1 MQIYWKSSINHHN
14 RTRTIKDMQILA
26 EKREGF
32 CISNE
37 YINRQN
43 PLEWQCK
50 KGHKWKASPKNI
62 IKGSWCRQCRCL
74 NIDIAINI
82 AQERGG
88 KCLSTEYKNSNTPM
102 LWRCI
107 KGHEWYAPLTRIK
120 DKKRWCAQCA
130 GIKPCGLEAC
140 QEIAYSKG
148 GACLSTEYKNL
159 NVLMQWKCDKDH
171 KWFASFNGI
180 KHARSWC
187 PYCLN
192 KHENLC
198 RDIIT
203 NILGPPS
210 GIRRPD
216 FLKTLE
222 YPRGLE
228 LDIYYPQHGLAI
240 EVQGI
245 QHRQYRKRFHKNE
258 KDFEKQL
265 IRDQLKKELCEEN
278 WIVLRYVWYYEDP
291 YIVIPEHLREL
302 GLIK

>member
-1 MQIYWKSSINHHN
+1 IYWKSSINHCN

-50 KGHKWKASPKNI
+50 KGHKWKASPKDI
-62 IKGSWCRQCRCL
+62 IKESWCRQCRYL

-107 KGHEWYAPLTRIK
+107 QGHEWYAPLTRIK

-140 QEIAYSKG
+140 QKIAYSKG

-159 NVLMQWKCDKDH
+159 NVLMQWKC
-171 KWFASFNGI
+171 N
-180 KHARSWC
+180 
-187 PYCLN
+187 
-192 KHENLC
+192 
-198 RDIIT
+198 
-203 NILGPPS
+203 
-210 GIRRPD
+210 
-216 FLKTLE
+216 FLKTPE

-245 QHRQYRKRFHKNE
+245 QHSQYRKRFHKNE
-258 KDFEKQL
+258 EDFEKQL

-278 WIVLRYVWYYEDP
+278 WIVL
-291 YIVIPEHLREL
+291 
-302 GLIK
+302 